1 MLFAHITANKNL
13 VIIGRPGKKWKQRR
27 KEGKEERRKK
37 RKWNGGRKLWPLARF
52 SLNHKTTKRAASSK
66 PACLLFVSTDQ
77 LYVPFQYVYHKLVF
91 LSSYI
96 PNQLLFLSTCLK
108 LYMHNLFLNTHLQ
121 ICCKATFLTS
131 QSLCSPPLL
140 STFLSLQSLKNVH
153 CKQYQV

>member
-1 MLFAHITANKNL
+1 METKKK
-13 VIIGRPGKKWKQRR
+13 GRKRR
-27 KEGKEERRKK
+27 KKEK

-52 SLNHKTTKRAASSK
+52 SLNHKTTKHAASSK
-66 PACLLFVSTDQ
+66 PACLLFASADQ
-77 LYVPFQYVYHKLVF
+77 LHVPFQYVYYKLVF

-96 PNQLLFLSTCLK
+96 PNQLLFLSICLK
-108 LYMHNLFLNTHLQ
+108 LYMHNLCLNTHLQ

-131 QSLCSPPLL
+131 QSLCSPPPL